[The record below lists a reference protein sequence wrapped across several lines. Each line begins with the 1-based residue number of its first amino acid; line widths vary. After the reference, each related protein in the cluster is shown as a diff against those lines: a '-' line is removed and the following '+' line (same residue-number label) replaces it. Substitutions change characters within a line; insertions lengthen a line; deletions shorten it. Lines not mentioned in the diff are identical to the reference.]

1 MYIYIYRER
10 LILVGNIVVIKMP
23 CIYIY
28 LYVSDHL
35 KHLSWKGE
43 ALFDVN
49 ICFRRLCF
57 VLRNRKQL
65 SCSCLGRKTAVFVCA
80 RLASANMM
88 LEQPSI
94 LGHVL
99 DTLIRVHRDV
109 HFDHLKSTNQPLE
122 SFHIST

>member
-1 MYIYIYRER
+1 M
-10 LILVGNIVVIKMP
+10 VIKMH

-28 LYVSDHL
+28 LYVSYHL
-35 KHLSWKGE
+35 KNLSWKGK
-43 ALFDVN
+43 ALLDVN
-49 ICFRRLCF
+49 ICFRRFCS

-65 SCSCLGRKTAVFVCA
+65 SCSCLGRKTAVFVSA

-94 LGHVL
+94 LGRVL
-99 DTLIRVHRDV
+99 DTLIRVHCDV
-109 HFDHLKSTNQPLE
+109 HFDHLKSTNQPIE